1 MSQVDLQKYTQ
12 FVTGVTSNTSN
23 NVSAFTDAVFK
34 LECDN
39 NNLNVPLLITCG
51 LGLPGEAGEFTEL
64 VKKLV
69 FHGKPFT
76 EELRTHMAKE
86 LGDIIWYWTNAC
98 RALDLDPNQVIAD
111 NVAKLEARYPGGTFD
126 VFAAENRKDGDI

>member
-1 MSQVDLQKYTQ
+1 MSHVDLQKYTQ
-12 FVTGVTSNTSN
+12 FVTGITSNPSEN
-23 NVSAFTDAVFK
+23 FSAFVNAVSE
-34 LECDN
+34 LN
-39 NNLNVPLLITCG
+39 GPNLNVPLLITCG

-98 RALDLDPNQVIAD
+98 RAIGVDPDQVIAD
-111 NVAKLEARYPGGTFD
+111 NVAKLESRYPGGKFD
-126 VFAAENRKDGDI
+126 VFAAENRSAGDI